1 MKRTLL
7 KAGLIG
13 LFVSGWVS
21 SNLVLGQSDPS
32 GKKRITDTYAI
43 TNATVFTAPGKAGT
57 KATVLIQDGIILGVG
72 NNLSLPKEARLIA
85 GDSLFIY
92 PGFIDGASDAG
103 ITKPKDLER
112 PDGFVSSNPSDEIAG
127 ITPWRS
133 AKDQFSI
140 NGEKVDDL
148 RKTGFTL
155 IQSVPDGGM
164 LAGKTTLLVLGS
176 SASSNILKE
185 NAALAANFRG
195 ARGMYP
201 GTAAGV
207 MAKFRDVYENS
218 ELTQQ
223 RGQQYASVAGV
234 KRPEITQTY
243 SAMADVINGQTPVL
257 FTTPTELEIRRAINL
272 QKELGFNL
280 ILTGLEDYEGVIDV
294 MKASNAKVLIKLETP
309 SDKSIK
315 AQKED
320 ANEATKA
327 QYARVKD
334 AYAKAISQA
343 GKLEKA
349 GIPFAF
355 TTVGTKPAD
364 LMKNLK
370 VMMANGLTEQGAM
383 AALTTNPANI
393 LGISKFAGTIE
404 KGKMANLVVTTDSL
418 FKDDSQIKHVV
429 VDGFVY
435 NYELAAKKKA
445 EVAREKK
452 DSLKVE
458 GNWDYKTETPQGSS
472 GGILAISKEGDTYT
486 GTITY
491 DDPSGSGKSSA
502 PIRDVVVDG
511 NKLTFSFDV
520 TASGMTIAVEIAGEI
535 IGSSMDGT
543 MSVAQF
549 GSFPFEAKLT
559 PTLITNN

>member
-7 KAGLIG
+7 KAGVIG
-13 LFVSGWVS
+13 LLVSGWVS
-21 SNLVLGQSDPS
+21 SNHVLGQSDPS

-72 NNLSLPKEARLIA
+72 TNLSLPKEARVIA

-112 PDGFVSSNPSDEIAG
+112 PEGFVSSNPADEIAG

-133 AKDQFSI
+133 AKDQFSSS
-140 NGEKVDDL
+140 GDKVDDL

-164 LAGKTTLLVLGS
+164 IAGKTSILVLGS
-176 SASSNILKE
+176 PTSTNLLKDNAS
-185 NAALAANFRG
+185 LAANFRG
-195 ARGMYP
+195 SRGMYP
-201 GTAAGV
+201 GTPAGV
-207 MAKFRDVYENS
+207 MAKFRDVYENA

-234 KRPEITQTY
+234 KRPEITPTY
-243 SAMADVINGQTPVL
+243 SAMSEVINGQTPVL

-280 ILTGLEDYEGVIDV
+280 VLTGLEEYEAIIDV
-294 MKASNAKVLIKLETP
+294 IKASNAKVLIKLETP

-315 AQKED
+315 AQKEEVT
-320 ANEATKA
+320 EATKA
-327 QYARVKD
+327 QYERVKD
-334 AYAKAISQA
+334 AYSKAIAQA

-364 LMKNLK
+364 LMKSLK
-370 VMMANGLTEQGAM
+370 VMMENGLSEQGAM

-393 LGISKFAGTIE
+393 LGISRFAGTIE
-404 KGKMANLVVTTDSL
+404 KGKMANMVLTTDSL
-418 FKDDSQIKHVV
+418 FKEGSQIKHVV

-435 NYELAAKKKA
+435 DYELTSKKKA
-445 EVAREKK
+445 EANGEKK

-458 GNWDYKTETPQGSS
+458 GNWDYKTESPQGSS
-472 GGILAISKEGDTYT
+472 GGVLAIAKEGDTYS

-491 DDPSGSGKSSA
+491 DDPSGSGKTSA
-502 PIRDVVVDG
+502 PIRDVAVEG
-511 NKLTFSFDV
+511 NKLTFFFDV
-520 TASGMTIAVEIAGEI
+520 TASGMTIAVEISGEI
-535 IGSSMDGT
+535 SGTSMDGT
-543 MSVAQF
+543 MSIAQI
-549 GSFPFEAKLT
+549 GSFPFEATLS
-559 PTLITNN
+559 PTLISNN

>member
-1 MKRTLL
+1 MKKALL
-7 KAGLIG
+7 KAGVIG
-13 LFVSGWVS
+13 LLVSGWVS

-72 NNLSLPKEARLIA
+72 TNLSLPKEARLIA

-140 NGEKVDDL
+140 SGDKVDDL
-148 RKTGFTL
+148 RKNGFTL
-155 IQSVPDGGM
+155 IQSVPSGGM
-164 LAGKTTLLVLGS
+164 LSGKTSILVLGS
-176 SASSNILKE
+176 PSSTNLLKE
-185 NAALAANFRG
+185 NAALAASFQG
-195 ARGMYP
+195 SRGMYP

-218 ELTQQ
+218 KLTQQ

-257 FTTPTELEIRRAINL
+257 FTAPSELEIRRAINL

-280 ILTGLEDYEGVIDV
+280 ILTGLEDYEGVIEV
-294 MKASNAKVLIKLETP
+294 IKASNAKVLIKLETP

-320 ANEATKA
+320 ANDVTKA

-334 AYAKAISQA
+334 AYAKAIAQA

-364 LMKNLK
+364 LMKSLK
-370 VMMANGLTEQGAM
+370 LMMENGLTEQGAM

-393 LGISKFAGTIE
+393 LGISRFAGTIE
-404 KGKMANLVVTTDSL
+404 KGKMANMILTTDSL
-418 FKDDSQIKHVV
+418 FKEESQIKYVV
-429 VDGFVY
+429 VDGFVFD
-435 NYELAAKKKA
+435 YELTSKKKA
-445 EVAREKK
+445 EANGEKK

-472 GGILAISKEGDTYT
+472 GGILALAKEGDTYS

-491 DDPSGSGKSSA
+491 DDPSGSGKTSA
-502 PIRDVVVDG
+502 PIRDVAVDG

-520 TASGMTIAVEIAGEI
+520 TADGMNIAVEISGEI
-535 IGSSMDGT
+535 SGTSMDGT

-549 GSFPFEAKLT
+549 GSFPFEA
-559 PTLITNN
+559 TLSPSNISNN

>member
-7 KAGLIG
+7 KAGVIG
-13 LFVSGWVS
+13 LLVSVWVS

-72 NNLSLPKEARLIA
+72 NNLSLPKEARLIS

-334 AYAKAISQA
+334 AYNKAIAQA

-418 FKDDSQIKHVV
+418 FKEGSQIKHVV
-429 VDGFVY
+429 VDGLVY

-445 EVAREKK
+445 EANGDKK

-458 GNWDYKTETPQGSS
+458 GNWDYKTETPQGTS
-472 GGILAISKEGDTYT
+472 GGILTILKEGDTYT

-491 DDPSGSGKSSA
+491 DDPSGSGKSST
-502 PIRDVVVDG
+502 PVRDLVVDG

-520 TASGMTIAVEIAGEI
+520 TAGGMTIAVEIAGEI
-535 IGSSMDGT
+535 MGSSMDGT

-549 GSFPFEAKLT
+549 GSFPFEATLT

>member
-1 MKRTLL
+1 MKKTLL
-7 KAGLIG
+7 KAGVIG
-13 LFVSGWVS
+13 LLVSGWVS

-72 NNLSLPKEARLIA
+72 TNLSLPKEAKVIA

-92 PGFIDGASDAG
+92 PGFIDGGSDAG

-112 PDGFVSSNPSDEIAG
+112 PEGFISSNPGDEIAG

-133 AKDQFSI
+133 AKDQFLI
-140 NGEKVDDL
+140 TGDKIDDL

-155 IQSVPDGGM
+155 IHSIPDGGM
-164 LAGKTTLLVLGS
+164 IAGKTTLLVLGS
-176 SASSNILKE
+176 PTSTNLLKE
-185 NAALAANFRG
+185 NVALAANFRG
-195 ARGMYP
+195 SRGMYP
-201 GTAAGV
+201 GTPAGV
-207 MAKFRDVYENS
+207 MAKFRDVYGNS
-218 ELTQQ
+218 KLTQQ

-234 KRPEITQTY
+234 KRPEITPTY
-243 SAMADVINGQTPVL
+243 SAMAEVITGQTPVM

-272 QKELGFNL
+272 QKELGFTL
-280 ILTGLEDYEGVIDV
+280 ILTGLEEYEGVIEV
-294 MKASNAKVLIKLETP
+294 IKASKAKVMIKLETP

-320 ANEATKA
+320 ATESTKA
-327 QYARVKD
+327 LYERVKD
-334 AYAKAISQA
+334 AYSKAIAQA

-364 LMKNLK
+364 LMKSLK
-370 VMMANGLTEQGAM
+370 LMMESGLSEQGAL
-383 AALTTNPANI
+383 AALTTNPAAI
-393 LGISKFAGTIE
+393 LGISRVAGTIE
-404 KGKMANLVVTTDSL
+404 KGKMANMVITTDSL
-418 FKDDSQIKHVV
+418 FKEETQVKHVV
-429 VDGFVY
+429 VDGFVF
-435 NYELAAKKKA
+435 NYELTSKKKA
-445 EVAREKK
+445 EANGDKS

-458 GNWDYKTETPQGSS
+458 GNWDYTTESPQGSS
-472 GGILAISKEGDTYT
+472 GGVLEITKEGETYS

-491 DDPSGSGKSSA
+491 DDPSGGGKISA
-502 PIRDVVVDG
+502 PIRDVALDG
-511 NKLTFSFDV
+511 STLSFVFDV
-520 TASGMTIAVEIAGEI
+520 NGGGMTIPVEISGEI
-535 IGSSMDGT
+535 SGTSMEGT

-549 GSFPFEAKLT
+549 GSFPFEA
-559 PTLITNN
+559 TLNPSSISIN

>member
-1 MKRTLL
+1 MKKTLL
-7 KAGLIG
+7 KAGVIG
-13 LFVSGWVS
+13 LLVSGWVS

-57 KATVLIQDGIILGVG
+57 KATVLIKDGVIMGVG
-72 NNLSLPKEARLIA
+72 TNLSLPKEARLIA

-140 NGEKVDDL
+140 SGDKVDDL
-148 RKTGFTL
+148 RKAGFTL
-155 IQSVPDGGM
+155 IHSVPSGGM
-164 LAGKTTLLVLGS
+164 LAGKTSILVLGS
-176 SASSNILKE
+176 LSSTNLLKE
-185 NAALAANFRG
+185 NAALAASFQG
-195 ARGMYP
+195 SRGMYP
-201 GTAAGV
+201 GTPAGV
-207 MAKFRDVYENS
+207 MAKFRDVYENA

-257 FTTPTELEIRRAINL
+257 FTAPTELEIRRAINL
-272 QKELGFNL
+272 HKELGFNL

-294 MKASNAKVLIKLETP
+294 IKASNAKVLIKLETP

-315 AQKED
+315 AQKEE
-320 ANEATKA
+320 ATEATKA

-334 AYAKAISQA
+334 AYSKAIAQA

-355 TTVGTKPAD
+355 STVGTKPAD
-364 LMKNLK
+364 LMKSLK
-370 VMMANGLTEQGAM
+370 VMMANGLSEQGAM
-383 AALTTNPANI
+383 AALTTNPATI
-393 LGISKFAGTIE
+393 LGISRFAGTIE
-404 KGKMANLVVTTDSL
+404 KGKMANLILTTDSL
-418 FKDDSQIKHVV
+418 FKEDSQVKHVV

-435 NYELAAKKKA
+435 DYELATKKKA
-445 EVAREKK
+445 ESNGEKK
-452 DSLKVE
+452 DGLKVD

-472 GGILAISKEGDTYT
+472 GGILAIAKEGDTYT

-491 DDPSGSGKSSA
+491 DDPSGSGKISA
-502 PIRDVVVDG
+502 PIRDVAVDG
-511 NKLTFSFDV
+511 NKLSFFFDV
-520 TASGMTIAVEIAGEI
+520 TASGMTIAVEISGEI
-535 IGSSMDGT
+535 SGTSMDGT
-543 MSVAQF
+543 MSIAQF
-549 GSFPFEAKLT
+549 GSFPFEATLT
-559 PTLITNN
+559 PSNITNN

>member
-1 MKRTLL
+1 MKKTLL
-7 KAGLIG
+7 KAGVIG
-13 LFVSGWVS
+13 LLVSGWVS

-57 KATVLIQDGIILGVG
+57 KATLLIQDGIILGIG
-72 NNLSLPKEARLIA
+72 TNLSLPKEARLIA

-112 PDGFVSSNPSDEIAG
+112 PEGFVSSNPSDEIAG
-127 ITPWRS
+127 ITPWRT

-140 NGEKVDDL
+140 SGDKVDDL
-148 RKTGFTL
+148 RKVGFTL

-164 LAGKTTLLVLGS
+164 LAGKTSIIVLGS
-176 SASSNILKE
+176 PSSTNLLKE

-195 ARGMYP
+195 SRGMYP
-201 GTAAGV
+201 GTPAGV

-234 KRPEITQTY
+234 KRPEITPTY
-243 SAMADVINGQTPVL
+243 SAMSDVINGQTPVL
-257 FTTPTELEIRRAINL
+257 FTAPTELEIRRAINL

-294 MKASNAKVLIKLETP
+294 IKASNAKVLIKLETP

-315 AQKED
+315 AQKEE
-320 ANEATKA
+320 ATEATKA

-334 AYAKAISQA
+334 AYLKAIAQV

-364 LMKNLK
+364 LMKSLK
-370 VMMANGLTEQGAM
+370 VMIENGLSEQGAM
-383 AALTTNPANI
+383 AALTTHPATI
-393 LGISKFAGTIE
+393 LGISRFAGTIE
-404 KGKMANLVVTTDSL
+404 KGKMANLILTTDSL
-418 FKDDSQIKHVV
+418 FKEDSQVKHVV

-435 NYELAAKKKA
+435 DYELATKKKA
-445 EVAREKK
+445 ESNVDKK
-452 DSLKVE
+452 DSLKLD

-472 GGILAISKEGDTYT
+472 GGILAIAKEGDTYT

-491 DDPSGSGKSSA
+491 DDPSGSGQTSA
-502 PIRDVVVDG
+502 PIRDVAVDG
-511 NKLTFSFDV
+511 NKLTFFFDV
-520 TASGMTIAVEIAGEI
+520 TASGMTIAVEITGEI
-535 IGSSMDGT
+535 SGASMDGT
-543 MSVAQF
+543 MSIAQF
-549 GSFPFEAKLT
+549 GSFPFEATLT
-559 PTLITNN
+559 PSNITNN